1 MKKII
6 FVGRVLVIW
15 LMHSMTMANPNSL
28 EQSDAIRKIHAH
40 LSKYKIYNVSDYKF
54 LGKTIKTTGDKY
66 GIEDIDGMET
76 NRSTIMEIINPGIED
91 NVLTSNYAM
100 HDDIWTIHELSNM
113 TKTLNSFSDASM
125 EDYMAIF
132 MSEENYY
139 VMPVRNFDIKK
150 ITKDL
155 AKEFTKS
162 QWPTSVLANNIENIL
177 PRKTPIYINDIM
189 FITGNDFDGQYIIS
203 VIGLNRYG
211 LTKEQSEGGSV
222 INISKA
228 NLNMNTIIHE
238 SLHDKIRTG
247 STTELDMQAEYYG
260 DPLFG
265 LRDEW
270 DDEIK
275 VAFKIREVLNNQ
287 DKLNKVIGGAY
298 SEKNT
303 LWWEPLASKNMS
315 TYYYFTRDKKINKDN
330 ISQNQRFE
338 IEQYMEEFLVR
349 VITNSLRY
357 KPKNAV
363 ANVLNEVPGLLE
375 AFSDDGK
382 ALAGLENFVK
392 KYYGLIS
399 E

>member
-1 MKKII
+1 LFCVSISI
-6 FVGRVLVIW
+6 
-15 LMHSMTMANPNSL
+15 ANPIGEEKNS
-28 EQSDAIRKIHAH
+28 AISKIYDY
-40 LSKYKIYNVSDYKF
+40 LSNHKIYNVSRYEF
-54 LGKTIKTTGDKY
+54 LGNTIEATGNKY
-66 GIEDIDGMET
+66 GLEDIEGMET
-76 NRSTIMEIINPGIED
+76 NRSTIMEIIKPGIED
-91 NVLTSNYAM
+91 GVLSPDYDKS
-100 HDDIWTIHELSNM
+100 DDVWTIHELSNM
-113 TKTLNSFSDASM
+113 TKSIDPSGASSM

-139 VMPVRNFDIKK
+139 VMPVRDFDIKQ
-150 ITKDL
+150 ITKTL
-155 AKEFTKS
+155 AQEFTKS
-162 QWPTSVLANNIENIL
+162 KWPIEMLAKNIENIL
-177 PRKTPIYINDIM
+177 PKKTPIYVNDIM
-189 FITGNDFDGQYIIS
+189 FITGNDFNGQYIIS

-211 LTKEQSEGGSV
+211 LTGEQSEGGSV
-222 INISKA
+222 INLSKA

-270 DDEIK
+270 VDEIK

-287 DKLNKVIGGAY
+287 DNANKVIGGAY

-315 TYYYFTRDKKINKDN
+315 TYYYFTRDKKVNKNN

-338 IEQYMEEFLVR
+338 VDQYMEEFLVR

-375 AFSDDGK
+375 AFSNDGK
-382 ALAGLENFVK
+382 ALASLENFVK
-392 KYYGLIS
+392 KYYGLVS